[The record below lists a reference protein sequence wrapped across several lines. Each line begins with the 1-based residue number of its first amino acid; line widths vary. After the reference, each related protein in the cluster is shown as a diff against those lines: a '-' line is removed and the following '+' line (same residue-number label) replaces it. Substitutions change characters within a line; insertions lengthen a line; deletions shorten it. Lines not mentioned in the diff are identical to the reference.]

1 MSKTIP
7 PIKGMKDLLP
17 EFAPYWHRLEDAMK
31 QVFASFDYREIRT
44 PILEHTELFKRG
56 VGEVTDIVEKE
67 MYTFEDRNGASL
79 SLRPENT
86 ASCVRA
92 GLSNG
97 LLHNQR
103 HRFWYYGPMFR
114 HENPQKGRYRQFFQF
129 GAEAFGFEGPAVD
142 VELIQMSAALWQA
155 LQIPGLKLEINS
167 IGTPSSRQAHREKL
181 IAFFSKHE
189 SVLDEDSKRR
199 LQTNPLRILDSKN
212 PSLQSVIEQAP
223 RLSDHLD
230 PESVAHFDQFK
241 ELLNAAGIEYSEN
254 HRLVRGLDYYTRTV
268 FEWVTQDLGAQSA
281 VCAGGRYDGLVEQ
294 LGGKPMPAVGWS
306 LGVERVVEL
315 MKIHGSQPANETPQA
330 FLIVSGDEAQI
341 GGLKLAHTL
350 RTECPGLRLA
360 NRGGEG
366 GYKAQFKAAVSS
378 GAEHLII
385 VRADNA
391 GAEGELSYKNL
402 RENGPESKISVPDL
416 IGLLAKEIE

>member
-17 EFAPYWHRLEDAMK
+17 ADAPYWHRLEDAMK
-31 QVFASFDYREIRT
+31 KVFASFDYREIRT
-44 PILEHTELFKRG
+44 PVLEHTELFKRG

-129 GAEAFGFEGPAVD
+129 GAEAFGFVGPTVD
-142 VELIQMSAALWQA
+142 VELILMSAELWRALE
-155 LQIPGLKLEINS
+155 LPGLSLEINS

-181 IAFFSKHE
+181 LAYFSKHE
-189 SVLDEDSKRR
+189 SSLDEDSKRR
-199 LQTNPLRILDSKN
+199 LHTNPLRILDSKN
-212 PSLQSVIEQAP
+212 PDLQSIIEDAP
-223 RLSDHLD
+223 RLADYLDAESIDHF
-230 PESVAHFDQFK
+230 EKFK
-241 ELLNAAGIEYSEN
+241 ALLKAAGIQFSEN

-268 FEWVTQDLGAQSA
+268 FEWVTADLGAQSA

-294 LGGKPMPAVGWS
+294 LGGRPMPAVGWS

-315 MKIHGSQPANETPQA
+315 MKIHELPPADENPHA
-330 FLIVSGDEAQI
+330 FLIVAGDESQIRGVQLAQ
-341 GGLKLAHTL
+341 HL
-350 RTECPGLRLA
+350 RRSCPNLRLA
-360 NRGGEG
+360 NRAGEG
-366 GYKAQFKAAVSS
+366 GYKAQFKAAVAS
-378 GAEHLII
+378 GAEHLVI
-385 VRADNA
+385 VRAEDA
-391 GAEGELSYKNL
+391 DSEDPVSYKNL
-402 RENGPESKISVPDL
+402 RENEPESKISVSDL
-416 IGLLAKEIE
+416 ISRLTKE